1 MDVHKSQWRK
11 PLLCREYY
19 FFATENSRYFKLC
32 SKTKGCSKKTNNA
45 YLHLLQ
51 AQVDLRSTLC
61 NWLLNRKFEN
71 ENSKSLKRADK
82 CVQSETVVP
91 LSPQNENKV
100 KSNVSPLPAT
110 VTAITENGGIITSL
124 GSSLKIR
131 IIIEIYGKGLELT
144 DACNTTRVGQL

>member
-1 MDVHKSQWRK
+1 MLKDKG
-11 PLLCREYY
+11 LL
-19 FFATENSRYFKLC
+19 
-32 SKTKGCSKKTNNA
+32 KKTNNA